1 MSLGLKENM
10 NEVRLLPIKIEEM
23 QILENLMALYL
34 HDLSAFSEDLKVN
47 GNGKFVYEGLEYYFK
62 TEELKPFFIYYGE
75 ELAGFILLNSGKYV
89 SMIIDYSVHEF
100 FVLKSYRKM
109 GIGSKAIEK
118 IFELYKG
125 KYKIL
130 QLSKNKP
137 AIDFWTNLY
146 KVNGIEYSQMNEI
159 SDGIECCMQIFD
171 I

>member
-1 MSLGLKENM
+1 MD
-10 NEVRLLPIKIEEM
+10 EVKLIPIKIDEM
-23 QILENLMALYL
+23 PVLENLMALYL
-34 HDLSAFSEDLKVN
+34 HDLSAFADDLKVN
-47 GNGKFVYEGLEYYFK
+47 SKGKFVYEGLEYYFK

-100 FVLKSYRKM
+100 FILKSYRKI
-109 GIGSKAIEK
+109 GIGTTAIKK

-137 AIDFWTNLY
+137 AIDFWASLY
-146 KVNGIEYSQMNEI
+146 KANGIEYNQIREI